1 MKKVTIF
8 ILLIFA
14 PLGLSAQIKAP
25 MIRFETET
33 IDYGDVAK
41 GSDGVR
47 NFVFK
52 NTGDAPL
59 EIQGVRSSCGCTIPK
74 KPDAPIAPG
83 EKGEI
88 TVRYDTNRLGVFRK
102 TVTVNTNVV
111 STSIIALKIKGN
123 VMANQNTSLK
133 VDL

>member
-1 MKKVTIF
+1 MKKVIIF

-14 PLGLSAQIKAP
+14 PLGLSAQAKAP
-25 MIRFETET
+25 MISFETET
-33 IDYGDVAK
+33 IDYGDIAK

-47 NFVFK
+47 TFVFE

-74 KPDAPIAPG
+74 KPEAPIAPG

-88 TVRYDTNRLGVFRK
+88 TVRYDTNRVGVFRK

-123 VMANQNTSLK
+123 VLAN
-133 VDL
+133 

>member
-14 PLGLSAQIKAP
+14 PLGLSAQVKAP

-111 STSIIALKIKGN
+111 STS
-123 VMANQNTSLK
+123 
-133 VDL
+133 